1 MFAFEH
7 AGIQPD
13 VVVLSKAIGGGQPMS
28 MVVYHEKLDVWGP
41 GAHAGTFRGN
51 QLGMAAGLATI
62 RTIREQNLV
71 DHAARMGELFV
82 HELRAMAQDHAC
94 MGDVRGL
101 GLMLGVE
108 IINPWSAERQHGQPV
123 RHGVLARRIQ
133 AESFARGLIL
143 ELGGRQGSVVRL
155 LPPLIVTEAQVRH
168 ICAILREAVAA
179 AELALQPEAVAVI
192 EA

>member
-1 MFAFEH
+1 
-7 AGIQPD
+7 
-13 VVVLSKAIGGGQPMS
+13 
-28 MVVYHEKLDVWGP
+28 
-41 GAHAGTFRGN
+41 
-51 QLGMAAGLATI
+51 
-62 RTIREQNLV
+62 
-71 DHAARMGELFV
+71 
-82 HELRAMAQDHAC
+82 
-94 MGDVRGL
+94 
-101 GLMLGVE
+101 
-108 IINPWSAERQHGQPV
+108 V